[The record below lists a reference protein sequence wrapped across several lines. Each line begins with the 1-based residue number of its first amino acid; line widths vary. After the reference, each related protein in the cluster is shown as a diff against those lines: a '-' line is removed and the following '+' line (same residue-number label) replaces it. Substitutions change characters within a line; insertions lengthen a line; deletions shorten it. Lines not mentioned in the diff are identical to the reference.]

1 MKTNL
6 DKFGRVAVPKAI
18 RDRLGWADGMQLS
31 LAILDG
37 ALQLKVVDDDHL
49 LRVEDGVLVYGG
61 EPTADL
67 TDAVERS
74 RHDRIQ
80 RLGNGRR

>member
-1 MKTNL
+1 MKTSL

-18 RDRLGWADGMQLS
+18 RERLGWADGMQLS
-31 LAILDG
+31 LAIHNG
-37 ALQLKVVDDDHL
+37 ALQLKVLDDDHL

-67 TDAVERS
+67 QDAVERS
-74 RHDRIQ
+74 RQERMS

>member
-1 MKTNL
+1 MRTNL

-31 LAILDG
+31 LAIHDG

-49 LRVEDGVLVYGG
+49 LRVEGGVLIYGG

-67 TDAVERS
+67 KDAVQRS
-74 RHDRIQ
+74 RQERIH